1 MDDDTAKAKSVKK
14 IAFCSGKIYYDLIEY
29 KQKAGNDDT
38 AIVRVEQLYPLPIL
52 QLKEVL
58 AKYSNAKEYL
68 WVQEEPENM
77 GAWIYMQSKF
87 REVNLKYVG
96 REASASP
103 ATGYGK
109 LHNQQ
114 QESIINAVFTKQLV
128 TK

>member
-1 MDDDTAKAKSVKK
+1 MTGVQTCA
-14 IAFCSGKIYYDLIEY
+14 
-29 KQKAGNDDT
+29 
-38 AIVRVEQLYPLPIL
+38 LPI
-52 QLKEVL
+52 
-58 AKYSNAKEYL
+58 

-87 REVNLKYVG
+87 REVDLKYVG

-114 QESIINAVFTKQLV
+114 QESIINTVFTKQLV